1 MGHAGPRLC
10 TKGALTISFSSSH
23 NVCFEDY
30 EEKARG
36 EGQLLRRVHK
46 DLKEDTDTTGIQGLV
61 FFTSSHYKAIK
72 QNRSQAFEVNFDEF

>member
-10 TKGALTISFSSSH
+10 AKGALTISFSSSH

-30 EEKARG
+30 EEKVRG

-46 DLKEDTDTTGIQGLV
+46 DLEEDTDTIGIQGLV
-61 FFTSSHYKAIK
+61 FLHHHIIK
-72 QNRSQAFEVNFDEF
+72 QLNRTAPKLFEVNFDEF